1 MNSFGHTKRNFTI
14 EAQNDFDTWMR
25 SSEPLLSRFS
35 DHVVF
40 IQVPTM
46 VRFIANWLI

>member
-1 MNSFGHTKRNFTI
+1 MNFFGHIKRSFTI
-14 EAQNDFDTWMR
+14 KAQNGFDAWMR

-35 DHVVF
+35 DYVVF

-46 VRFIANWLI
+46 VKFIANWLI

>member
-1 MNSFGHTKRNFTI
+1 MNSFGHIERSFTI
-14 EAQNDFDTWMR
+14 GAQNNFDAWMR
-25 SSEPLLSRFS
+25 SFEPLLSRFF

-46 VRFIANWLI
+46 VKSIANWLI